1 MSSKVYEIV
10 SDRIIA
16 ALEKGIIPWRKE
28 WDAVGS
34 NRMPINAHSG
44 KPYRGI
50 NVLTLWCE
58 QADKGYAS
66 NQWITF
72 KQALELGGNVRKG
85 ERATPIVFWKF
96 DRKKDAATG
105 KVEEFCWARYYSVF
119 NVAQC
124 DGIATDA
131 PAVPADRPA
140 FSPIESAEMVTARY
154 LDSPNA
160 PRLRH
165 GGPQAFYT
173 VTLDYVQMPDR
184 DTFRSP
190 EGYYSTLFHE
200 LTHSTRH
207 ASRLDR
213 RNENESANIAR
224 AFGSEDYS
232 KEELTAEMGA
242 AFLCAESGIANDATL
257 NNSVAYIQSWL
268 KALKN
273 DRQMVITAAQ
283 RAQRAADYILD
294 RKPYA
299 EASGEETAATPVAE
313 MAAA

>member
-1 MSSKVYEIV
+1 MSTKVYDIIT
-10 SDRIIA
+10 DRIIA
-16 ALEKGIIPWRKE
+16 ALEKGVIPWRKE
-28 WDAVGS
+28 WDTAAS
-34 NRMPINAHSG
+34 DRMPVNAHSG

-58 QADKGYAS
+58 QAEKGYAS
-66 NQWITF
+66 NQWVTF
-72 KQALELGGNVRKG
+72 KQALDLGGNVRKG
-85 ERATPIVFWKF
+85 EKATPIVFWKF
-96 DRKKDAATG
+96 DRKADKTTG
-105 KVEEFCWARYYSVF
+105 EIEQFCWARYYSVF

-124 DGIATDA
+124 DGLTTDA
-131 PAVPADRPA
+131 PVVAADRPV
-140 FSPIESAEMVTARY
+140 FSPIESAEMVAARY
-154 LDSPNA
+154 LECANA

-165 GGPQAFYT
+165 GGPRAFYT
-173 VTLDYVQMPDR
+173 PTLDYVQMPDR
-184 DTFRSP
+184 ETFRSP

-200 LTHSTRH
+200 LAHSTGH

-213 RNENESANIAR
+213 FKDGALCSP
-224 AFGSEDYS
+224 FGSEDYS
-232 KEELTAEMGA
+232 KEELTAEMSA

-257 NNSVAYIQSWL
+257 NNTVAYIQSWL

-294 RKPYA
+294 RKAYA
-299 EASGEETAATPVAE
+299 ETVTDDSAAPVAE

>member
-16 ALEKGIIPWRKE
+16 ALENGIIPWRKE
-28 WDAVGS
+28 WDAAASDRLPVNG
-34 NRMPINAHSG
+34 HSR

-50 NVLTLWCE
+50 NVLSLWCE
-58 QADKGYAS
+58 QAAKGYAS
-66 NQWITF
+66 HKWVTF

-85 ERATPIVFWKF
+85 EKATPIVFWKF
-96 DRKKDAATG
+96 DRKVDASTG
-105 KVEEFCWARYYSVF
+105 DAESFCWARYYSVF

-124 DGIATDA
+124 EGIATDA
-131 PAVPADRPA
+131 PAVPADRV
-140 FSPIESAEMVTARY
+140 FSPLESAEIVANRY
-154 LDSPNA
+154 LDSANA

-165 GGPQAFYT
+165 GGGRACYAP
-173 VTLDYVQMPDR
+173 TLDYVQMPER
-184 DTFRSP
+184 VTFRSA

-200 LTHSTRH
+200 LAHSTGH

-213 RNENESANIAR
+213 LKDGALCSP
-224 AFGSEDYS
+224 FGSEDYS
-232 KEELTAEMGA
+232 KEELTAEMSA

-257 NNSVAYIQSWL
+257 NNTVAYIQSWL

-273 DRQMVITAAQ
+273 DRQMVVTAAQ

-299 EASGEETAATPVAE
+299 EAAGEETAAPAAE
-313 MAAA
+313 LAAA

>member
-10 SDRIIA
+10 SDRIIT
-16 ALEKGIIPWRKE
+16 ALEQGIIPWRKQ
-28 WDAVGS
+28 WDAAAS
-34 NRMPINAHSG
+34 DRLPINGNSR

-58 QADKGYAS
+58 QAAKGYAS
-66 NQWITF
+66 HKWVTF

-85 ERATPIVFWKF
+85 EKATPVVFWKF
-96 DRKKDAATG
+96 DRKTDKTPGEIDSYC
-105 KVEEFCWARYYSVF
+105 FARYYSVF
-119 NVAQC
+119 NIAQC

-131 PAVPADRPA
+131 PIVPADRV
-140 FSPIESAEMVTARY
+140 FSPLESAEIVANRY
-154 LDSPNA
+154 LECANA

-165 GGPQAFYT
+165 GGASAHYAP
-173 VTLDYVQMPDR
+173 TLDYVQMPER
-184 DTFRSP
+184 VTFGSS
-190 EGYYSTLFHE
+190 EGYYSVLFHE
-200 LTHSTRH
+200 LAHSTGH

-213 RNENESANIAR
+213 LKDGALCSP
-224 AFGSEDYS
+224 FGSEDYS
-232 KEELTAEMGA
+232 KEELTAEMSA

-268 KALKN
+268 RALKN
-273 DRQMVITAAQ
+273 DKQMVITAAQ

-299 EASGEETAATPVAE
+299 ESAAEEAAAPVADL
-313 MAAA
+313 AAA